1 VQEYPDVD
9 ADINQH
15 SAQVLAELAKLQAK
29 G

>member
-15 SAQVLAELAKLQAK
+15 SAQVLAELAKLQTK
-29 G
+29 S